1 MASRLEEIRNE
12 RIGKLKKLV
21 ALGIAPYPA
30 QSHKAVGNGVV
41 VTDFDKYDGKTVSLT
56 GRLRALRE
64 HGKLALVI

>member
-41 VTDFDKYDGKTVSLT
+41 VTILT
-56 GRLRALRE
+56 STMVKQSHLPVPASPTRARQ
-64 HGKLALVI
+64 ARLVI